1 MCAQL
6 TRDLFAIAKFLL
18 HMLTVDRLLYIGGWW
33 WWKGKMSYAL
43 QTCPGGTVRGGGY
56 VSGELSDSLLNGARS
71 HWLKVNNVCATAIQW
86 RTQRV
91 HVVVH
96 VHPKS

>member
-1 MCAQL
+1 MVVVEGENVL
-6 TRDLFAIAKFLL
+6 
-18 HMLTVDRLLYIGGWW
+18 RLVNL
-33 WWKGKMSYAL
+33 S
-43 QTCPGGTVRGGGY
+43 RGNCSGGY